1 MTQAQTFVTD
11 FTFNHAQENLKNQ
24 LSYELNQ
31 NEFFKKIDSIP
42 ELIGAGVIYT
52 NGATAVKLR
61 EFQPICYVNPV
72 YVILKEAPPLNK
84 KTELQAELESNS
96 RNSKLVGELVGAG
109 LSCGA
114 AVFSWIVIAG
124 ASAAV
129 PVSGGASSA
138 VVVLTY
144 SAAIAS
150 TAQCANSLFRTGGE
164 IVEPSV
170 NDWLD
175 SQEWYTNTTMAL
187 DIISVAGA
195 AGAGFAT
202 IKTAITIRAAT
213 GQSFLTVLKGMSRA
227 ERKRITQEIIR
238 VNHPGISNG
247 ALKAMVRANAY
258 PKRYSNI
265 QITEALKLQLKDA
278 LGATLSFTGSATSGV
293 VKSLAIGIYEG
304 VPEK

>member
-1 MTQAQTFVTD
+1 MTQAQSFVND
-11 FTFNHAQENLKNQ
+11 FLFDREQNNLRSR

-31 NEFFKKIDSIP
+31 KEFFQRIDAIP

-61 EFQPICYVNPV
+61 EFQPICYLNPV
-72 YVILKEAPPLNK
+72 YVVLKEAPPLNK
-84 KTELQAELESNS
+84 KTELQAELESNP

-114 AVFSWIVIAG
+114 AALSWIVIVG

-129 PVSGGASSA
+129 PVSGGASTA

-150 TAQCANSLFRTGGE
+150 TAQCANSILRTGGE
-164 IVEPSV
+164 IVEPSL

-175 SQEWYTNTTMAL
+175 SQEWYTNTTTAL

-202 IKTAITIRAAT
+202 IKTAITVRAAT

-227 ERKRITQEIIR
+227 ERKRLTEEIIR

-247 ALKAMVRANAY
+247 ALKAMVRSRLY

-265 QITEALKLQLKDA
+265 QITEALKLQMKDA

-304 VPEK
+304 IPE